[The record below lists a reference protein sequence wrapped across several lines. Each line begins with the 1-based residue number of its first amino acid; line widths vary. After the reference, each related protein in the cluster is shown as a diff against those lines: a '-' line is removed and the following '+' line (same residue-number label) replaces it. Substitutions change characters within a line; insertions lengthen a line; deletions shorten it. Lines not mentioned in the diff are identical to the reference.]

1 MWRGAVLWYSLDY
14 SSEGWKQRAPWHMT
28 SGISDF
34 GLFVLPAKKCRVG
47 VEEVRWR

>member
-1 MWRGAVLWYSLDY
+1 MEGGCAMVFFGLQQ
-14 SSEGWKQRAPWHMT
+14 EGWKQRASWHMT